1 VTPFYMREA
10 IENKLMTAKEPSLA
24 LVIPA
29 YNESVRIAQTLADA
43 WTFLASQQ
51 YNAELIVVDDGST
64 DTTAEIAR
72 QFIAENPGPVVVT
85 IPHGGKAAALRAGML
100 LAECDHVAFT
110 DADLA
115 TPLSYLSQLRDTIA
129 NGCDI
134 AIGSREGV
142 GARRIGEPFHRH
154 FMGRIFNGLVRTFV
168 LKDIQDTQC
177 GFKLFTKGAASE
189 LLKRSLL
196 YTEPGMTVTGPR
208 VTAYDVELLVIARR
222 LGLKIGS
229 VPVVWTFGA
238 GSSVNPIR
246 DTLQNLKDI
255 AQVKWYDVGGRY
267 NKPAPRFVL
276 SSDDD

>member
-1 VTPFYMREA
+1 
-10 IENKLMTAKEPSLA
+10 MTTGEPSLA

-29 YNESVRIAQTLADA
+29 YNEAARIGETIAEA
-43 WTFLASQQ
+43 WSYLSSQP
-51 YNAELIVVDDGST
+51 YSAELIVVDDGSS
-64 DTTAEIAR
+64 DSTAEIAR
-72 QFIAENPGPVVVT
+72 EFIAQHPGPVVVT

-100 LAECDHVAFT
+100 LAECDLIAFT
-110 DADLA
+110 DADLG
-115 TPLSYLSQLRDTIA
+115 TPLAYLADLREAVAT
-129 NGCDI
+129 GSDI

-142 GARRIGEPFHRH
+142 GSRRIGEPFHRH
-154 FMGRIFNGLVRTFV
+154 FMGRIFNGLVRTLV
-168 LKDIQDTQC
+168 LKGIQDTQC
-177 GFKLFTKGAASE
+177 GFKLFTKSAAEE

-222 LGLKIGS
+222 LGLKISS

-255 AQVKWYDVGGRY
+255 AQVKWYDIGGRY
-267 NKPAPRFVL
+267 SKPAPRFLL